1 MRTLQ
6 QKFIE
11 GFLKRASESGL
22 PEAQIDSLTKKAF
35 FGPAMEMGYYGLPS
49 ALGMGAGYLREKAK
63 TNHFRDVSDTPEEFK
78 KKLLTRVIED
88 RPSLLGRGAK
98 FMFVPGY
105 TGYRLGKGMGR
116 ESALKQIRKE
126 NFISRLI
133 ELKEN
138 VAQGKLSP
146 AQAAA
151 ASIYSDPSKI
161 SREEMDRQTAWF
173 TGHPEAIPKEFQGA
187 AAASK

>member
-1 MRTLQ
+1 MSTLP

-11 GFLKRASESGL
+11 GFLKQAAESKL
-22 PEAQIDSLTKKAF
+22 PPAQIDSLTKKAF
-35 FGPAMEMGYYGLPS
+35 LGPAVEMEMLGLPS

-88 RPSLLGRGAK
+88 RPSLAGRAAK

-126 NFISRLI
+126 NFINRLV

-138 VAQGKLSP
+138 AAQGKLSP

-151 ASIYSDPSKI
+151 SSIYSEPSKI
-161 SREEMDRQTAWF
+161 PKEEMARQIAWF
-173 TGHPEAIPKEFQGA
+173 ARHSEAIPKELQGA